1 MDTEKQRSSPD
12 GTVPGQKALPVLTAE
27 DVAALEELCGDV
39 SGYFYKMLDYMD
51 QRVRDGVRRGE
62 FTEEQ
67 ARADLDLAL
76 WYAYACNNIGDYDY
90 YYKAAQWMPASEP
103 AAEAAKSGIWYY
115 RYACALMYCGRL
127 EEARHY
133 AETGVALD
141 PAYPWGWLEVGKLR
155 AHFGDQAGALEAVAR
170 GLELVPGDYEFT
182 TLRREILEGRT
193 LEEMEFH
200 WIDPGCDA
208 VLQAGEDESEAE
220 KRQSIAGI
228 CCDPENLAAIKEVL
242 SPTEWEADAP
252 YCTFRL
258 PYQGGSLTGRFFL
271 NEAALSKVPLPW
283 VRELV
288 RRLPELDRRGRT
300 FLTAQAGLG
309 TEGLTLEWFAVQP
322 DRTLR
327 LGYIR
332 DQDQQ
337 LVLFDPD
344 FTLRKEDQPAL
355 AKPEGSAFLAFVL
368 LESPAWDPDRFRQD
382 LRDLYGI
389 PCLTEAEED
398 EDGGST
404 LTFEVDGMLAA
415 VSLYPFPVPHGE
427 AEENA
432 AHNYLWQEAAET
444 AARHQGPAAG
454 DCAAPGTGPAGG
466 GHAAGETGLRRLPP
480 EGHTGHLCQRH
491 RIPAGILSECRPA
504 YGGRGSAS
512 AGPGVDGPLPP
523 GRRPVRLH
531 RRAAVLRQGRDRGA
545 GCPGR
550 ARRPAQ
556 LPAGPGQLCAGGGR
570 DLPRRGDHRLHRGAV
585 PAHLPQRRR
594 LARRHDAEDP
604 LSGCAVTALILYAN
618 APAAYA
624 AGAFVSA
631 AAAASAPAGDPAAG
645 RACR

>member
-67 ARADLDLAL
+67 ARADLDLSL

-90 YYKAAQWMPASEP
+90 YYKAAQWMPDSEP

-182 TLRREILEGRT
+182 TLRREIQEGRT

-208 VLQAGEDESEAE
+208 VLQAGEDESETE

-252 YCTFRL
+252 YCTFQL
-258 PYQGGSLTGRFFL
+258 PYQGASLTGRFFL
-271 NEAALSKVPLPW
+271 NEAALSKLPLPW

-432 AHNYLWQEAAET
+432 AHNYLWQEAVET
-444 AARHQGPAAG
+444 AARHQGQLLVTVLPREQAHRAAAMLQVKLV
-454 DCAAPGTGPAGG
+454 CAACRQRGVLGIYANGTVYQPEFYLNAAQPMEDGDLPLLDLVWMGLYRRESGLCGYTDGLRSFGKDEIEVLDAQAEPGDLHSFLLDLSSYVLEEDVTF
-466 GHAAGETGLRRLPP
+466 HDGETIGFTEGQYLPIS
-480 EGHTGHLCQRH
+480 R
-491 RIPAGILSECRPA
+491 
-504 YGGRGSAS
+504 S
-512 AGPGVDGPLPP
+512 AGVW
-523 GRRPVRLH
+523 H
-531 RRAAVLRQGRDRGA
+531 
-545 GCPGR
+545 
-550 ARRPAQ
+550 
-556 LPAGPGQLCAGGGR
+556 GGMT
-570 DLPRRGDHRLHRGAV
+570 LKIPY
-585 PAHLPQRRR
+585 PKTP
-594 LARRHDAEDP
+594 
-604 LSGCAVTALILYAN
+604 
-618 APAAYA
+618 
-624 AGAFVSA
+624 
-631 AAAASAPAGDPAAG
+631 
-645 RACR
+645 

>member
-1 MDTEKQRSSPD
+1 MDTEKQKSSPD
-12 GTVPGQKALPVLTAE
+12 GTIPARKALPVLTAE

-39 SGYFYKMLDYMD
+39 SGYFYKMLEYLD

-76 WYAYACNNIGDYDY
+76 WYAYACNNIDDYDY

-103 AAEAAKSGIWYY
+103 AAKAAKSGIWYY

-127 EEARHY
+127 EEARQY

-155 AHFGDQAGALEAVAR
+155 AHFGDREGALKAVDQ
-170 GLELVPGDYEFT
+170 GLALEPGDYEFT

-200 WIDPGCDA
+200 WIDPDCDQ
-208 VLQAGEDESEAE
+208 VLQAGEDENEAE
-220 KRQSIAGI
+220 KRLSIAGI
-228 CCDPENLAAIKEVL
+228 CCDRENLAAIKAAL

-252 YCTFRL
+252 YCTFQL

-283 VRELV
+283 VLELV

-300 FLTAQAGLG
+300 FLAAQAGLG
-309 TEGLTLEWFAVQP
+309 TEGLSLQWFAVQP
-322 DRTLR
+322 DRGLR
-327 LGYIR
+327 LCYGR
-332 DQDQQ
+332 DQDQL
-337 LVLFDPD
+337 LVLFDGD
-344 FTLRKEDQPAL
+344 FSLRKEDQPAL
-355 AKPEGSAFLAFVL
+355 ARPEGGAFLAFVL
-368 LESPAWDPDRFRQD
+368 LESPVWDPDLFRQD

-398 EDGGST
+398 AGGGST

-444 AARHQGPAAG
+444 AARHQGQLLVTVLPREQAHRAAAMLQVKLVCTACRQRGVLGVYANGTVYQPEFYLNAAQPLDDGELPLLDLVWMGLYRREEGLCGYTEGLRSFGKDEIEVLDTQADPG
-454 DCAAPGTGPAGG
+454 DLHSFLLNLTSYVLEEDATF
-466 GHAAGETGLRRLPP
+466 HDGETIGFNEGQYLPIS
-480 EGHTGHLCQRH
+480 R
-491 RIPAGILSECRPA
+491 
-504 YGGRGSAS
+504 S
-512 AGPGVDGPLPP
+512 AGVW
-523 GRRPVRLH
+523 H
-531 RRAAVLRQGRDRGA
+531 
-545 GCPGR
+545 
-550 ARRPAQ
+550 
-556 LPAGPGQLCAGGGR
+556 
-570 DLPRRGDHRLHRGAV
+570 
-585 PAHLPQRRR
+585 
-594 LARRHDAEDP
+594 
-604 LSGCAVTALILYAN
+604 SGMTLKIGY
-618 APAAYA
+618 PDE
-624 AGAFVSA
+624 S
-631 AAAASAPAGDPAAG
+631 
-645 RACR
+645 